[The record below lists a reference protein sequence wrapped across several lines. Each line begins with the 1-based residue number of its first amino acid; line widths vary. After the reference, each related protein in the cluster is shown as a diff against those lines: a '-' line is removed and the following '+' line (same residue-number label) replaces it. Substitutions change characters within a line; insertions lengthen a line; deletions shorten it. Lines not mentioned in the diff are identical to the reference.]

1 MSHDTDR
8 LGTRDL
14 ASTADPVAGPPV
26 DDERDERSLDSPDA
40 GAVPTDDVSR
50 APASPQGGTGQ
61 DATGTPASD
70 ADVPGA
76 AAGGAPSP
84 EGSPGAA
91 PSPEGSLLA
100 SDVSARLRRHWE
112 GVQTRFVDAPRDAVE
127 EADELVA
134 SVMRLLADGFAEER
148 ERLEAQWGSG
158 GDVSTEELR
167 VALQRYRSFFQR
179 LLST

>member
-1 MSHDTDR
+1 MMSHDTNR

-14 ASTADPVAGPPV
+14 ASTADPAAVS
-26 DDERDERSLDSPDA
+26 RSSTSPDA
-40 GAVPTDDVSR
+40 GVDQTA
-50 APASPQGGTGQ
+50 AEPA
-61 DATGTPASD
+61 AND
-70 ADVPGA
+70 AD
-76 AAGGAPSP
+76 AAGSPAGAGPSS
-84 EGSPGAA
+84 E
-91 PSPEGSLLA
+91 ESLLA

-134 SVMRLLADGFAEER
+134 SVMRLLADGFADER
-148 ERLEAQWGSG
+148 ERLEAQWGRG
-158 GDVSTEELR
+158 GDVSTEDLR